1 MCVIPGEALVIVAA
15 EEVTV
20 SLVTT
25 LFENVWTWSPRLAFH
40 VYLSWAWAFEQKNRT
55 ISDGGLATES
65 Y

>member
-25 LFENVWTWSPRLAFH
+25 LFENVWTRSPRQAFDVH
-40 VYLSWAWAFEQKNRT
+40 LFQAWDFEQKNRT
-55 ISDGGLATES
+55 ISDGGVATKS